1 MVEHEHDATPGEA
14 EIRRAFEELFGG
26 GAQVKRF
33 RRSRLRYVDLGGDA
47 VLVEQNPE
55 KSSEWAKAAREGKR
69 IAWVLREGEYLARVV
84 EGEVTLFE

>member
-1 MVEHEHDATPGEA
+1 MPEQDSDATPGEA
-14 EIRRAFEELFGG
+14 EIRRAFDELFVD
-26 GAQVKRF
+26 GARVKRF
-33 RRSRLRYVDLGGDA
+33 RRSGLRYVDLGGDT

-84 EGEVTLFE
+84 DGEVTLFD